1 MSEHNRNLRALVW
14 IITQTDDSGIETAY
28 AIDGTHVYRR
38 EISLAEA
45 APRPRYF
52 RAEHREVLADD
63 KAWDEGRAW
72 EACRED
78 GNPLHP
84 AWIVRVTFEH
94 HLHVSAVDEDMA
106 RVKAVSRLRLSE
118 AVLKNVQASVTSDT
132 AADPQ
137 AMTISN
143 WKGENR

>member
-1 MSEHNRNLRALVW
+1 MSEHIRNLRALVW

-28 AIDGTHVYRR
+28 SIDGTHVYRR

-45 APRPRYF
+45 VPRPRYF

-78 GNPLHP
+78 GNPLYPMWNVH
-84 AWIVRVTFEH
+84 VTFEKDIE
-94 HLHVSAVDEDMA
+94 VSAVDEDGA
-106 RVKAVSRLRLSE
+106 RVKAISRLGLPALVLRGAH
-118 AVLKNVQASVTSDT
+118 AVATQIGAS
-132 AADPQ
+132 
-137 AMTISN
+137 
-143 WKGENR
+143 R